1 MAATTDP
8 SCNNGVLLVLEG
20 QNRCLKSYVIQGVNV
35 GVHFKYMVQK
45 INWNE
50 YHVQVIPTLSL
61 EKSVFLCVLKL
72 LELFKHNFQ
81 SISNP

>member
-50 YHVQVIPTLSL
+50 YQCT
-61 EKSVFLCVLKL
+61 
-72 LELFKHNFQ
+72 
-81 SISNP
+81 SNPHTFIRKISLFVCFETSRTL